1 MSILKSFWVENVL
14 TWRQPVCRPARLPA
28 LPAPAWP
35 TLLAPLCCSLDPILP
50 ALHPYGALGCVQQVW
65 WDLVTGCQSPI
76 WTRWL
81 SGASLRGGVE
91 ASISSHLL
99 FQPPQMALQTCTRP
113 FVRALMSILKS
124 FWVENVL
131 TWRQPVCRPARLPAL
146 PAPAWPTLLAPLC
159 CSLDPILPALH
170 PYGALGCVQ
179 QVWWDLVTGCQSPIW
194 TRWLSGAS
202 LGGGGW
208 RPPSAAIYFSSPL
221 RWLCKL
227 APAHL

>member
-1 MSILKSFWVENVL
+1 MGFGD
-14 TWRQPVCRPARLPA
+14 RLPV
-28 LPAPAWP
+28 
-35 TLLAPLCCSLDPILP
+35 THLDKM
-50 ALHPYGALGCVQQVW
+50 AAGSVSQG
-65 WDLVTGCQSPI
+65 
-76 WTRWL
+76 
-81 SGASLRGGVE
+81 GGVE

-170 PYGALGCVQ
+170 PTVPLGVSSKF
-179 QVWWDLVTGCQSPIW
+179 GGIW
-194 TRWLSGAS
+194 
-202 LGGGGW
+202 
-208 RPPSAAIYFSSPL
+208 
-221 RWLCKL
+221 
-227 APAHL
+227 

>member
-1 MSILKSFWVENVL
+1 M
-14 TWRQPVCRPARLPA
+14 
-28 LPAPAWP
+28 
-35 TLLAPLCCSLDPILP
+35 
-50 ALHPYGALGCVQQVW
+50 
-65 WDLVTGCQSPI
+65 
-76 WTRWL
+76 
-81 SGASLRGGVE
+81 E

-170 PYGALGCVQ
+170 PYGALGCAQ

-202 LGGGGW
+202 LGGGGGGGLHQQPSTFPAPSDGSANLH
-208 RPPSAAIYFSSPL
+208 PPICEGADVDSEVL
-221 RWLCKL
+221 LG
-227 APAHL
+227 